1 MSTVHDHYSD
11 LVTDA
16 DLERARLKAVEHDL
30 VKWGPLSL
38 FLTFAL
44 TLGLSA
50 FVSIRLSEG
59 SPCEDWLCDISVY
72 GGSPENGA
80 EQIIFRTGFV
90 LVALQC
96 LVICWGRCRLIES
109 FTCSIFYGA
118 AIVAMLMMAFIPF
131 YASPVHFYSAAATF
145 ACLALGQWS
154 DATNDRR
161 ASPSMTTARKAM
173 IIATVTFFGIWFGAE
188 IVAEVDW
195 PVLEYIAAFLPFL
208 YFTTWSYQ
216 LLTLPTGL
224 HYLLIKETP
233 TVDDARRLRVLPVEL
248 SAQADGEAH
257 RVILS
262 SVSGRDK

>member
-1 MSTVHDHYSD
+1 MSTVHDQYPD
-11 LVTDA
+11 LVTNA
-16 DLERARLKAVEHDL
+16 DLERARSKAVEHEL
-30 VKWGPLSL
+30 VKWGPLAL

-50 FVSIRLSEG
+50 FISIRLSEG
-59 SPCEDWLCDISVY
+59 SPCGEWLCDISVY
-72 GGSPENGA
+72 GGWPKNGA
-80 EQIIFRTGFV
+80 EQIVFRTGFV
-90 LVALQC
+90 LIALQC
-96 LVICWGRCRLIES
+96 LVICCGRCRLIES
-109 FTCSIFYGA
+109 WTCTIFYGA

-131 YASPVHFYSAAATF
+131 YASPVHFYSAAGTF

-188 IVAEVDW
+188 NFAEVDW
-195 PVLEYIAAFLPFL
+195 PVLEYMAAFLPFL

-224 HYLLIKETP
+224 HYLLIKEMPIVT
-233 TVDDARRLRVLPVEL
+233 DALHLRALPVEL
-248 SAQADGEAH
+248 SAQALFHSDTDEP
-257 RVILS
+257 
-262 SVSGRDK
+262 